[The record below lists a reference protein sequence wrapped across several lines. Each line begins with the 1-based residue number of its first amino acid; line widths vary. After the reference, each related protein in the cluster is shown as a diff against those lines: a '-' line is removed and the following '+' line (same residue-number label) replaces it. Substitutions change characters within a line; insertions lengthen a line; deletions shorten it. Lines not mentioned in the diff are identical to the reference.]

1 MNNLTIKIRLIV
13 SALVITLILIIYAIF
28 SISNISKSQN
38 GFDIYKETAKTS
50 LILSKIQANMLMVR
64 INVKD
69 YIKTFSQK
77 DIKEFNLYYK
87 RTLDNIQEAKKV
99 ISSYNN
105 IKLDIET
112 IENKLTIYKTNFE
125 YVIKYVNH
133 RNNVVKNNLDING
146 KRIEQL
152 LTTVMNS
159 AQKDNDLIASLQ
171 TAKGIRTLLLA
182 RLYTA
187 KFLITNSQTDLNR
200 AQSEFFILQK
210 ELYTIKDEIQDKT
223 RTKQLMEAVTLIN
236 KYIIGV
242 NEIRSIILQRNNIIE
257 NKLNVLG
264 PEIANLAEELKVSLK
279 LNQDLLGTEV
289 SNSNQSIYNSTII
302 VSTIIIL
309 LTTLLF
315 YLIFSST
322 IKSLDI
328 FQKGLLNFFQYLNKE
343 TKSVENI
350 NITSNDEIGQMAS
363 IINENI
369 EKTKEILQAET
380 LLTQQTTEI
389 LNTQPNIIILSDGIE
404 LILSNNA
411 LFDFLNINSL
421 EEFKKDHQ
429 CICELFIEEEG
440 FFTAKKDENWIQ
452 QLYLSHQLFH
462 VKMLSADGQYFI
474 FQVDVGQLKS
484 NKNYVVT
491 FSDITLT
498 QHQSLELQKNQKL
511 IYEQAKLASMG
522 EMMGNIAHQWRQP
535 LSVISSSA
543 TALPLYHEQGMLDE
557 QMLEK
562 TSNIINEHAQYLSKT
577 IDDFTNYVKG
587 DKEKTKFELKYVID
601 SALTI
606 TKASL
611 NNNKITLINNIQDN
625 VILDGYENAL
635 SQALINII
643 NNAKDAIVHNNQKSK
658 VIIVSTKV
666 EGKNLHLQIKDSG
679 GGIDEFIIDKIFEP
693 YFTTKH
699 QSQGTG
705 LGLSMAYKIIVN
717 GMNGKIDISN
727 VSFKHEDQECT
738 GLLIDIIFEI

>member
-264 PEIANLAEELKVSLK
+264 PEIANLAEKLKVSLK

-350 NITSNDEIGQMAS
+350 NITSNDEIGQMA
-363 IINENI
+363 
-369 EKTKEILQAET
+369 
-380 LLTQQTTEI
+380 
-389 LNTQPNIIILSDGIE
+389 
-404 LILSNNA
+404 
-411 LFDFLNINSL
+411 
-421 EEFKKDHQ
+421 
-429 CICELFIEEEG
+429 
-440 FFTAKKDENWIQ
+440 
-452 QLYLSHQLFH
+452 
-462 VKMLSADGQYFI
+462 
-474 FQVDVGQLKS
+474 
-484 NKNYVVT
+484 
-491 FSDITLT
+491 
-498 QHQSLELQKNQKL
+498 
-511 IYEQAKLASMG
+511 
-522 EMMGNIAHQWRQP
+522 
-535 LSVISSSA
+535 
-543 TALPLYHEQGMLDE
+543 
-557 QMLEK
+557 
-562 TSNIINEHAQYLSKT
+562 
-577 IDDFTNYVKG
+577 
-587 DKEKTKFELKYVID
+587 
-601 SALTI
+601 
-606 TKASL
+606 
-611 NNNKITLINNIQDN
+611 
-625 VILDGYENAL
+625 
-635 SQALINII
+635 
-643 NNAKDAIVHNNQKSK
+643 
-658 VIIVSTKV
+658 
-666 EGKNLHLQIKDSG
+666 
-679 GGIDEFIIDKIFEP
+679 
-693 YFTTKH
+693 
-699 QSQGTG
+699 
-705 LGLSMAYKIIVN
+705 
-717 GMNGKIDISN
+717 
-727 VSFKHEDQECT
+727 
-738 GLLIDIIFEI
+738 